1 MTDDDPIRQPRPPR
15 PYTGRTPVSVAT
27 IPQLTRAGYVPPA
40 FWERIIIVDAERNRL
55 GTISRYPSVRTDT
68 DKTGAIELS
77 IPGLGYCLAGSLRR
91 AIEIAAARL

>member
-1 MTDDDPIRQPRPPR
+1 MTDDPGKWPRPPR
-15 PYTGRTPVSVAT
+15 PYIARHPVSVAT

-55 GTISRYPSVRTDT
+55 GTINRYPSVRTD
-68 DKTGAIELS
+68 KTGGIELS

-91 AIEIAAARL
+91 AVEIAAARL

>member
-1 MTDDDPIRQPRPPR
+1 MTDDPGKWPRPPG
-15 PYTGRTPVSVAT
+15 PYIGRKPVSAAT

-55 GTISRYPSVRTDT
+55 GTINRYPSVRTD
-68 DKTGAIELS
+68 KTGGIELS

>member
-1 MTDDDPIRQPRPPR
+1 MTDDPIRQTRPPR
-15 PYTGRTPVSVAT
+15 PYIGRKPVSAAT
-27 IPQLTRAGYVPPA
+27 IPQLTQAAYAPPA

-55 GTISRYPSVRTDT
+55 GTINRYPSVRTD
-68 DKTGAIELS
+68 KTGGIELS

>member
-1 MTDDDPIRQPRPPR
+1 MTDDDPIRQTRPPH
-15 PYTGRTPVSVAT
+15 PYIGRKPVSVAT

-40 FWERIIIVDAERNRL
+40 FWERIIIVDAERKRL
-55 GTISRYPSVRTDT
+55 GTISRYPSVRTD
-68 DKTGAIELS
+68 KTGGIELS